1 MVSTPADTGDFRPVS
16 AGMWL
21 ASWTGGVLCTRSH
34 MPRKIRDLVL
44 AALGV
49 ALLVGALGLVDH
61 RVPGQVVGAA
71 RDVSA
76 GRWHAPAP
84 VAQLFADISADPILN
99 DGFVI
104 AMVAAGVVLV
114 FLMVRT

>member
-1 MVSTPADTGDFRPVS
+1 
-16 AGMWL
+16 
-21 ASWTGGVLCTRSH
+21 